1 MVRKA
6 LAFAMLAALGLT
18 LSGCGPCGF
27 FWDDWRSGKSC
38 HGEPAPK

>member
-6 LAFAMLAALGLT
+6 VLLAILMVMGLT
-18 LSGCGPCGF
+18 LASCGPCGF
-27 FWDDWRSGKSC
+27 LWDDWRSGKSC